1 MIEQDFEIYWRKNR
15 QTILQNNAEY
25 QSAAK
30 RNKQVSG
37 ADMLLIAIPAVAG
50 IASFDYI
57 KLESELQKWLVSALI
72 TIVCYVACVYI
83 KSVTTVADT
92 TYDVE
97 KKVKQTEKERW
108 EKENGADRHPQRT
121 GKGI

>member
-1 MIEQDFEIYWRKNR
+1 MTEDFEIYWRKNS

-25 QSAAK
+25 QKAAK

-57 KLESELQKWLVSALI
+57 TLESELLKWLVSALI
-72 TIVCYVACVYI
+72 TIACYVACVYI

-97 KKVKQTEKERW
+97 KKVKQAEKERW
-108 EKENGADRHPQRT
+108 EKENGADLHTQRT